1 MAECKACEN
10 SFKLS
15 DLSLSGFCPKCSG
28 INEYYGARTK
38 LKKASKL
45 ISTIVQMLRII
56 FVFIFLFFIL
66 LIILV
71 ITGPPWGVEGSVVF
85 ISLLGAALVVLLVER
100 HFKKSRVEE
109 KVQIQNAKNAAT
121 NDIIDSLINKKTNEN
136 NILNVLSLKEPN
148 IKVKVKGHAMR
159 TLELRCGFTSSEQI
173 EVQIT
178 LINKH
183 DYPKSKD
190 EEEGETYLCKLPNNH
205 KCYVVFFPSIEK
217 NTIIWTAKTFFPIN
231 RVDWFKYC
239 AAEDLLLKDDK
250 NLAPIDRIVWH
261 EKLLEKIEKKLKDIH

>member
-1 MAECKACEN
+1 MAECKVCEN

-28 INEYYGARTK
+28 INEYYDGRTK
-38 LKKASKL
+38 LKKASTL

-71 ITGPPWGVEGSVVF
+71 ITGPPLGLEGIELF

-109 KVQIQNAKNAAT
+109 KVQIQNAKNAVT
-121 NDIIDSLINKKTNEN
+121 RDIIDSLINKKTNEN
-136 NILNVLSLKEPN
+136 NILNVLSLKTPD
-148 IKVKVKGHAMR
+148 IKVQVIGHTKR
-159 TLELRCGFTSSEQI
+159 TLELRCGYVITGEEPVS
-173 EVQIT
+173 IT
-178 LINKH
+178 LIKKH
-183 DYPKSKD
+183 TGTGATNEK
-190 EEEGETYLCKLPNNH
+190 EGEKFVCSLPNAQKCRVVIKH
-205 KCYVVFFPSIEK
+205 K
-217 NTIIWTAKTFFPIN
+217 IINNDVEWIATTFFPIN
-231 RVDWFKYC
+231 EEDWFKFC
-239 AAEDLLLKDDK
+239 IAEDTALKDDK
-250 NLAPIDRIVWH
+250 TLSSIDRIVWH